1 MRSYWL
7 LSPNIKNHNQTVPE
21 WKGAFIKG
29 RAAFIGY
36 KPGHH
41 PIGNRFANRI
51 VPGDVIMIATRHEW
65 AREIVGFGVVTSL
78 HSITASSNLAALQN

>member
-21 WKGAFIKG
+21 WKRAFIKG

-36 KPGHH
+36 K
-41 PIGNRFANRI
+41 
-51 VPGDVIMIATRHEW
+51 RHW
-65 AREIVGFGVVTSL
+65 PDK
-78 HSITASSNLAALQN
+78 SNVQ